1 MATKQAGLGAALAVL
16 VIVFGLIAL
25 VGVILL
31 MMWFQ
36 PDIDHS
42 PAQVVSTTT
51 FRANA
56 FIPAPEFLNREYI
69 DYQASGVQ
77 T

>member
-1 MATKQAGLGAALAVL
+1 MANKQAGLAAALAVL
-16 VIVFGLIAL
+16 VIVFGLIII

-36 PDIDHS
+36 PDIEHS
-42 PAQVVSTTT
+42 PAQIETTSEFHSNRAIPVPELT
-51 FRANA
+51 F
-56 FIPAPEFLNREYI
+56 PEHINHPLT
-69 DYQASGVQ
+69 GVH

>member
-1 MATKQAGLGAALAVL
+1 MATKHAGLGAALAVL
-16 VIVFGLIAL
+16 MIVFGLITL

-36 PDIDHS
+36 PDIEHS
-42 PAQVVSTTT
+42 PAQVGTASEFRSPVAALPQLRNPGSSYRST
-51 FRANA
+51 
-56 FIPAPEFLNREYI
+56 
-69 DYQASGVQ
+69 SGVH

>member
-1 MATKQAGLGAALAVL
+1 MASKQAGLGAALAVL
-16 VIVFGLIAL
+16 VIVFGLMAL

-36 PDIDHS
+36 PDIEHS
-42 PAQVVSTTT
+42 PAQIERTSA
-51 FRANA
+51 FRANRVIA
-56 FIPAPEFLNREYI
+56 VPELPNLGCSC
-69 DYQASGVQ
+69 QPTSGVF